1 MKKIVLSLALL
12 AGATAA
18 AQAQSGTG
26 AGTRFGLKVGVVAA
40 DVVGKDA
47 DARFGDNTQNR
58 FGFQAG
64 FTTTAAFGVDGF
76 FQLHPELLYSQ
87 KGFQIKHDGKEQRT
101 TLHYIDLPLLA
112 RINAAG
118 LIFEVGPQL
127 GYLIGRNSRGKVAG
141 AETTNMQKFDVG
153 YIVGVGYELPSGP
166 NIGIRYN
173 GGVRTLFEDSAGDNN
188 RIRNSVFQFQLGF
201 AFPGSGS

>member
-1 MKKIVLSLALL
+1 MKKTILSLTLL

-18 AQAQSGTG
+18 AQAQSGP
-26 AGTRFGLKVGVVAA
+26 GTRFGLKVGVVAA
-40 DVVGKDA
+40 DVAGKDA
-47 DARFGDNTQNR
+47 DVRFGDNTQNR

-64 FTTTAAFGVDGF
+64 ITTTAAFGVDGF

-87 KGFQIKHDGKEQRT
+87 KGFQIKRNGQEQRT

-127 GYLIGRNSRGKVAG
+127 GYLIGRSNRGKVTG

-153 YIVGVGYELPSGP
+153 YIVGVGYQLESGP
-166 NIGIRYN
+166 NVGIRYN
-173 GGVRTLFEDSAGDNN
+173 GGVRTLFEDSAGSNN
-188 RIRNSVFQFQLGF
+188 RVRNSVFQFQLGF

>member
-1 MKKIVLSLALL
+1 MKKIILSLALL

-18 AQAQSGTG
+18 AQAQSEAG
-26 AGTRFGLKVGVVAA
+26 ARFGLKVGVVATN
-40 DVVGKDA
+40 VTGKEA
-47 DARFGDNTQNR
+47 ENRFGKNIQNR

-87 KGFQIKHDGKEQRT
+87 KGFQIKQNGKEQRT

-118 LIFEVGPQL
+118 LVFEVGPQA
-127 GYLIGRNSRGKVAG
+127 GYLIGRESRGKVDG
-141 AETTNMQKFDVG
+141 ASTNGMRKFDIG
-153 YIVGVGYELPSGP
+153 YIVGVGYELASGP
-166 NIGIRYN
+166 NVGVRYN
-173 GGVRTLFEDSAGDNN
+173 GG
-188 RIRNSVFQFQLGF
+188 IRNLYGGSSNTKIHNSVFQFQFGF
-201 AFPGSGS
+201 AFPGSK